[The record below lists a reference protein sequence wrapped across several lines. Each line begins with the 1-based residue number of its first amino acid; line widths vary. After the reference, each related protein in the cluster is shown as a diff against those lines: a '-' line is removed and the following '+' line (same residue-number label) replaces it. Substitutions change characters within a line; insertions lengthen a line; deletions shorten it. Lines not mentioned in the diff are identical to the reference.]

1 MNFNFYIF
9 GNSGEHYNQYPQD
22 YTADMIMPL
31 CENLAGSRAVIYRH
45 MDLMHYVF
53 VESLDNGRYF
63 GLCLIFNKVRAR
75 YPKNLIDYMRGVIE
89 NHALKN
95 RKILEYTDAGDIIFV
110 KPQLCQ
116 DVKAYDY
123 LKSIINAT
131 LDGKNNFGIEELKTI
146 YDGVDKTG
154 YVDFKETGNAIV
166 KLTDEYN
173 RVVIEDSEGIEK
185 NHTHRVIASLK
196 EELAARD
203 TAIADLNNDISA
215 LEKQKKQYR
224 KVMFLLG
231 VLVCCCGGLYFL
243 YDSLNQTERKLRDT
257 AYELAVANDTIES
270 NRLDIARLNARVSS
284 LSSSLAS
291 ERRQKEDLQERL
303 DDMLR
308 SAPFVVTGSSFSFAS
323 RYYECKY
330 YASES
335 GEKSITVKVISN
347 SSGNVVMSRT
357 MQLSLQEGY
366 GNFSVYVNRSLDSS
380 RWYTFEIWYGNRLLG
395 GSQH

>member
-9 GNSGEHYNQYPQD
+9 GNSGGRYNQYPQD
-22 YTADMIMPL
+22 YTEDMIKPL
-31 CENLAGSRAVIYRH
+31 CEGLAGSRSMIYRH
-45 MDLMHYVF
+45 MNLVHYVF
-53 VESLDNGRYF
+53 VESLGNGRCF
-63 GLCLIFNKVRAR
+63 GLCLIFNKVRSR
-75 YPKNLIDYMRGVIE
+75 YPKNLIVYMKSVIE
-89 NHALKN
+89 THALKN
-95 RKILEYTDAGDIIFV
+95 RKILEYAASGDIIFL
-110 KPQLCQ
+110 KPQLCD

-123 LKSIINAT
+123 LKSIINAE
-131 LDGKNNFGIEELKTI
+131 LDSKNKFGIEELNTI

-154 YVDFKETGNAIV
+154 YVDFKEPGMSI
-166 KLTDEYN
+166 LRLSEEYN
-173 RVVIEDSEGIEK
+173 RVLIEDSDGIEK